1 MLVFRAEIY
10 KIANRED
17 PDQSASSAL
26 FAYAILADN
35 FLEILERAGCF
46 DLTVFLMPCDS
57 QCSVASSQ

>member
-1 MLVFRAEIY
+1 MLVFRAGIY

-17 PDQSASSAL
+17 PGQSASSAP

-46 DLTVFLMPCDS
+46 DLTV
-57 QCSVASSQ
+57 A